1 MLSLPTTLVGLV
13 LVLSCA
19 RTEGATVVGKGEYAA
34 RITPLGYP
42 NILPQFQV
50 RIHIA
55 CVDWST
61 RCTFAFVF
69 IFIRHLDNAPILAR
83 L

>member
-1 MLSLPTTLVGLV
+1 MGSLPITLVGLV
-13 LVLSCA
+13 LVHSFA

-50 RIHIA
+50 RAHCMCGLEYKLYFCICFYIYT
-55 CVDWST
+55 SS
-61 RCTFAFVF
+61 
-69 IFIRHLDNAPILAR
+69 
-83 L
+83 